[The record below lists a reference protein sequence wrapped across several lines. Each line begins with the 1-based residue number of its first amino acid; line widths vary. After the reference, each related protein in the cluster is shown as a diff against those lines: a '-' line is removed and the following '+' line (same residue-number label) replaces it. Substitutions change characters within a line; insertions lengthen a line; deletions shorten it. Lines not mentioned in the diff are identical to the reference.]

1 MGYGYLMHKSVLLN
15 ESINGLNIKEDG
27 IYVDCTL
34 GYAGHSSEILKRLKK
49 GYLYAFDQ
57 DDEAI
62 LASKAKLNS
71 IASNYEIIKSN
82 FVNLKEELNKRGVT
96 KVDGILFDL
105 GVSSPQLDNAYRG
118 FSYHEDAKL
127 DMRMDKDNP
136 LSAYQVVNDYSES
149 DLITIFY
156 RYGEERYSKS
166 IARKIV
172 DYRKNKKIETTL
184 ELVEIIK
191 SAVPEKYKRETHPA
205 KRCFQAIRIEVNKE
219 LEVFEIA
226 LKDAIEILNT
236 NGRICVITFHSLED
250 KICKEIFKKNSE
262 VNKVF
267 KGLPNIP
274 KEYMPRLKIIGKY
287 TPTKEELDDNN
298 RSRSSTLRIAE
309 KL

>member
-1 MGYGYLMHKSVLLN
+1 MHKSVLLN

-82 FVNLKEELNKRGVT
+82 FVNLKEELNKRGIT